1 MSADV
6 RFTLVIFAGESRSRH
21 AQHITA
27 SVQCW
32 QGETCIQT
40 VDLLVGSEFEFPP
53 QTDLSTVETFAAAM
67 ARVAVRKIEDVAASA
82 LAKQIL
88 NRRDEIQGANVN
100 G

>member
-1 MSADV
+1 MSAPV

-32 QGETCIQT
+32 QGETCVQT

-53 QTDLSTVETFAAAM
+53 EADISTVETFAAAM
-67 ARVAVRKIEDVAASA
+67 ARIAKRKIEDVAASA

-88 NRRDEIQGANVN
+88 NRRSEIGGNSV
-100 G
+100 